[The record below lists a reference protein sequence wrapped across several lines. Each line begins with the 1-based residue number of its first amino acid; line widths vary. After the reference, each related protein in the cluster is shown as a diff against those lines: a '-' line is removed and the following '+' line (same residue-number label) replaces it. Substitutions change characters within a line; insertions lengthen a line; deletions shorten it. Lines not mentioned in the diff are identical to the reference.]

1 MLATGRK
8 IDAYWP
14 VEADEHTRSI
24 GNNVTKRLKTQY
36 EAQLAPDF
44 LRPSLPPDIELI
56 TEQMVIDMS
65 LIHLLSANWR
75 SSDIAGVA
83 ADRARAA
90 ANSDETRERIAYVE
104 IIRKWVIKHNTACHL
119 V

>member
-1 MLATGRK
+1 M
-8 IDAYWP
+8 
-14 VEADEHTRSI
+14 EADEHTRSI
-24 GNNVTKRLKTQY
+24 GNNVTKRLKSQY
-36 EAQLAPDF
+36 KTQLAPDF
-44 LRPSLPPDIELI
+44 LRPALPQDIELI
-56 TEQMVIDMS
+56 TEQMVIDIS
-65 LIHLLSANWR
+65 PIHLLAANWS

-104 IIRKWVIKHNTACHL
+104 IIRKWVIKHNTACHF